1 MLGISDSACFSGV
14 YGLFYGRKAIDWT
27 RMSVSTAIDL
37 LKQAESALLSQISST
52 DASDGDY
59 DVRFAC
65 LTYAK
70 KVHDLTQEITDIQ
83 QQNPRESVPT
93 QSAVALAPTSSPT
106 AGITQ
111 DYRFPLFFIHNG
123 KLWKIAERKD
133 EARSRY
139 TKSIALQN
147 VNDICQAIHA
157 VLASQPSFTVDGVK
171 DQLGGG
177 EPPYRI
183 QLTVGALCEADCL
196 VSAGRGKYTH
206 MGEEKTPEEW
216 VNALKELPEHSELL
230 PA

>member
-1 MLGISDSACFSGV
+1 M
-14 YGLFYGRKAIDWT
+14 KTIDWIQ
-27 RMSVSTAIDL
+27 MSISTAIDL

-59 DVRFAC
+59 NVRFAC

-70 KVHDLTQEITDIQ
+70 KVHDLTQEIAATQ
-83 QQNPRESVPT
+83 QSPRESVPT
-93 QSAVALAPTSSPT
+93 QPAVAPAPAPSPT
-106 AGITQ
+106 TGITQ

-157 VLASQPSFTVDGVK
+157 VLTSQPSFTVDGVK

-183 QLTVGALCEADCL
+183 QLTVGALCEAGCL

-206 MGEEKTPEEW
+206 MGEEKTSEEW
-216 VNALKELPEHSELL
+216 VNELKELPVHSELL